1 MSQRNYLGV
10 SFISDPTVLTQQ
22 LVVNPDGSINVEII
36 GSTSITVVVSGAV
49 STKPASLVSAG
60 AAQFGLSVLST
71 GPATALT
78 VPAGATSAQI
88 TVSGANIRYS
98 DDGTTAPTTSVGM
111 PVYQASSWFY
121 SGPLS
126 ALRFYAQSGTAT
138 LDVLYYK

>member
-10 SFISDPTVLTQQ
+10 QFMADPTILTQQ
-22 LVVNPDGSINVEII
+22 LVVNADGSINVDLVS
-36 GSTSITVVVSGAV
+36 GSTIIVSGTV
-49 STKPASLVSAG
+49 STKPAPLVSAG
-60 AAQFGLSVLST
+60 AGQFGLSVAST
-71 GPATALT
+71 GAATSLT

-88 TVSGANIRYS
+88 TVSAANIRYA
-98 DDGTTAPTTSVGM
+98 DDGTTPSTSVGM